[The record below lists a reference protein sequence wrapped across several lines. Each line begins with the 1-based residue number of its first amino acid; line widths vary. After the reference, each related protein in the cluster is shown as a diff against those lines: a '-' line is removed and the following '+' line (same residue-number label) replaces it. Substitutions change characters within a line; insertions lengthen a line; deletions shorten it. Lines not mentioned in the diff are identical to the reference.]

1 MQYTSGGLPV
11 ALPSSRRITK
21 VTPQGGQSR
30 YTPSTNNIIRIGL
43 SPALGFVDTHQSFLS
58 FRILPVNVNFAK
70 ECRMDRCSMSWA
82 RKLTIT
88 AGNGSLLEELDKSH
102 LFNNLMDMTTAP
114 SGYSESTGRALDNSG
129 SKAVR
134 NAKAAHPR
142 GMQYCSG
149 FENSGIL
156 NGMMGVLLPMS
167 YVNSEITIEI
177 ELAPFNECFVGT
189 PADPNL
195 PMSYEVNDIE
205 YNVHSLTFSEEYN
218 QRFAQQLKDKGI
230 DMAMVTYKCHNSIL
244 VADTVDLQ
252 ISQNAASVRSVYHVL
267 RSKDVVSSAAHD
279 SLSTYKSGNLASIQW
294 SLGGRLT
301 PEAPIRLHNA
311 GVTGLQVQ
319 NLQSWNMFRQ
329 LSLGSSVS
337 DHNFWSTEAG
347 AQAAG
352 LHPSAFN
359 ALPVRRVYGRFVANG
374 KEVYELRQLTIPAAP
389 GASDAAKAA
398 VVAGVRTIDGEF
410 LEQDV
415 ANGSKDPA
423 GVITALANRKVKYT
437 HTVNT
442 LHFVP
447 NHARDLSIID
457 TNMRCKIGSAN
468 ALLADVGSKDDITTE
483 SGVHRS
489 LSTHDLGLD
498 RFYKHAPATGYTDA
512 STGAKKNTNYEED
525 SANIMYAGGPTQVCW
540 GYGRASELSETYV
553 SGIGVPFV
561 DGLNRP
567 ILCKAVGISFEGW
580 VEILPEDSSFYLGCN
595 FQTHQESPNLISGSD
610 LTNAT
615 PLLVKLQYETKR
627 NNTENFYAARDPADQ
642 LTSFIGVD
650 SILRILPNGDIQ
662 SSI

>member
-1 MQYTSGGLPV
+1 M
-11 ALPSSRRITK
+11 
-21 VTPQGGQSR
+21 
-30 YTPSTNNIIRIGL
+30 
-43 SPALGFVDTHQSFLS
+43 
-58 FRILPVNVNFAK
+58 
-70 ECRMDRCSMSWA
+70 
-82 RKLTIT
+82 
-88 AGNGSLLEELDKSH
+88 
-102 LFNNLMDMTTAP
+102 
-114 SGYSESTGRALDNSG
+114 
-129 SKAVR
+129 
-134 NAKAAHPR
+134 
-142 GMQYCSG
+142 
-149 FENSGIL
+149 
-156 NGMMGVLLPMS
+156 LPMS

-347 AQAAG
+347 GQAAG
-352 LHPSAFN
+352 LHEDAFQ

-374 KEVYELRQLTIPAAP
+374 KQVYALRQLTIPAVGDP
-389 GASDAAKAA
+389 AAL
-398 VVAGVRTIDGEF
+398 RTIDGEI

-415 ANGSKDPA
+415 ANATKDPA
-423 GVITALANRKVKYT
+423 GVITATADRKVKYT

-457 TNMRCKIGSAN
+457 TNMRCKIGSAD
-468 ALLADVGSKDDITTE
+468 ALLDDAGTKTDITTE
-483 SGVHRS
+483 SGVHRT

-498 RFYKHAPATGYTDA
+498 RFYKHAPATGYADA

-525 SANIMYAGGPTQVCW
+525 SANIMYAGAPTQVCW
-540 GYGRASELSETYV
+540 GYGAVTEIPETYV

-567 ILCKAVGISFEGW
+567 ILCNAVGISFEGW

-615 PLLVKLQYETKR
+615 PLLVKLQYETKG
-627 NNTENFYAARDPADQ
+627 NDSTNFYAARDPADQ

-650 SILRILPNGDIQ
+650 SILRILPNGDIV